1 MQTDISKPEQSHSTV
16 ELEKAG
22 VTYFASPERLDSAR
36 IQAQLQLLAS
46 HPLLDTLLNTVGGLL
61 AVLNEHRQILAL
73 NENLLA
79 HFGIETA
86 DKLLGL
92 RLGEALECPHAQ
104 EMPAGC
110 GTSRFCKTCGA
121 AIAQAVALHHQKPAE
136 RLCALESD
144 RNGTRNDLVLRVRAT
159 PLTVGD
165 QKLILIF
172 IEDVT
177 RQQQNA
183 LAERAFHHDLNN
195 TLTCLLHA
203 SETLATDTR
212 GELAGVATEVH
223 RLATRVIREFDL
235 QRQLVTTDLDNL
247 HPTPETVQLSAF
259 LDDLRSMVAHHPAA
273 GAKRITLAQPRE
285 NFAFITDTALL
296 LRVLGNMAINALE
309 ATHPGGE
316 IRIRVE
322 TASDHLDFHIWNEAP
337 IPPEVALRVFQRNFS
352 TKGTLGRGLGTYSM
366 KLIGE
371 KLLGGRVSFESS
383 ALDGTTFRFLLPL

>member
-1 MQTDISKPEQSHSTV
+1 MPIESPKPHHANSTV
-16 ELEKAG
+16 ELEKTG
-22 VTYFASPERLDSAR
+22 VTYFASPERLDPVQL
-36 IQAQLQLLAS
+36 QAQLQLLAG

-73 NENLLA
+73 NENMLA
-79 HFGIETA
+79 HFGIAAA

-92 RLGEALECPHAQ
+92 RLGEALDCPHAK

-136 RLCALESD
+136 RLCSLESD
-144 RNGTRNDLVLRVRAT
+144 RHGTRSDLVLRVRAT

-165 QKLILIF
+165 QKLILVF
-172 IEDVT
+172 IEDIT

-203 SETLATDTR
+203 SETLAIDTR

-223 RLATRVIREFDL
+223 RLTTRVIREFDL
-235 QRQLVTTDLDNL
+235 QRQLVGADLDHL
-247 HPTPETVQLSAF
+247 QLTPESVQLGTF

-273 GAKRITLAQPRE
+273 RAKRITLVQPRE
-285 NFAFITDTALL
+285 NFAFIADTALL
-296 LRVLGNMAINALE
+296 RRVLGNMAINALE

-316 IRIRVE
+316 IRIRVV
-322 TASDHLDFHIWNEAP
+322 TAPDHLDFHVWNETP